1 MGAITDESS
10 PDHSTII
17 NLVRSLA
24 ALAKKEDQRDEI
36 VATLDQLAVAL
47 RDGQTDL
54 PGILVQLLKDGDS
67 EVLRQVARAAA
78 NLVIDCDENRE
89 RLVTAG
95 YIDSVLSHPT
105 FELDVHSAPAPTI
118 LAVTAS
124 LHNLT
129 VDKHPFA
136 LSVLKQEIHTRTI
149 IDFTQRWTE
158 DFYSTSALDE
168 TSTIA
173 RWAWSIVSNLL
184 EEPVP
189 PLPSNAL
196 STFLLPLTHYLTS
209 IDIDVDTHLHILT
222 HACNALETSS
232 SQEGSMRHNV
242 LGILDALTAFV
253 EKAIVPIQPDAAQE
267 GDEDEDDE
275 DEGDY
280 EKRLGK
286 AKATIVRILVDL
298 SINVPAS
305 SPFWDTMRAWLEM
318 EDRSDLLNCALLSF
332 GNSVKDADAS
342 AKSLLQGKES
352 LLPKIISLLSSAT
365 PAIIQHSVIGLLKNL
380 SVARDNQDVLGDAG
394 VIEKLYEMGVWLEKT
409 DMLGSVQGG
418 AAGIIKNLC
427 RANASNALRFL
438 ALPLEPLLDL
448 IKRVDDPALKFECTR
463 VFVNVIKSLAMA
475 QESVKPLGGT
485 RIVEALT
492 IMLVEGEKYP
502 VLQSESVIALT
513 LLATFGGEDARIAV
527 KTSLKGVGIDMIRK
541 MAEDPRKEVRENA
554 TTLLRAVDR

>member
-129 VDKHPFA
+129 VDKH
-136 LSVLKQEIHTRTI
+136 H
-149 IDFTQRWTE
+149 
-158 DFYSTSALDE
+158 FYSTSALDE

-332 GNSVKDADAS
+332 GNSVKDDAS

-427 RANASNALRFL
+427 RAN
-438 ALPLEPLLDL
+438 
-448 IKRVDDPALKFECTR
+448 ALKFECTR